1 MSNKKRT
8 ARRKIQKSVR
18 PRLAISS
25 QQNLRLQQASQAQM
39 AGDLAYAESSYRALI
54 AEKATAPELFYN
66 LALICIHKARPKEA
80 QSLLKK
86 TLALNPGFT
95 DARVRLAE
103 LYQQAGNI
111 EQAISSC
118 QRVLSG
124 QPGHVVAKY
133 LLANLYKAQGKL
145 KEAGEYYEQIMRA
158 QPDYTQAH
166 FTYSGIHKYRE
177 SDDPHIHSML
187 ELYQKKNLQAEN
199 RTHLAFALAKAFED
213 LKEYPQAFKYMEEGN
228 RLRYETFNYAI
239 DGDERLFNDIV
250 QVFTR
255 EALSQVEVNAEQS
268 DRPIF
273 IVGMPRSGTSLV
285 EKILASHSD
294 VYGAGELSDFYAL
307 AVENFLGEK
316 NDFQF
321 QPLNSYSNEIYE
333 AVGKTYLEKIN
344 LLNDQ
349 AKRITDKL
357 PFNFM
362 MIGLIKIVLP
372 NARIIHCNRDARDV
386 CLSVY
391 KQNFTTQNYRFA
403 YDLKTVGQFHNL
415 YRMLMKHWHE
425 VLPGEIY
432 DIEYEALTQNP
443 EHEIRQ
449 LLAAC
454 DLEWQDSCLDFDKT
468 PGLVT
473 TASFYQV
480 RQPMYTSSVSLWQ
493 KYEEFLQPLLTELED
508 GSNQRI

>member
-1 MSNKKRT
+1 MSNRKRT
-8 ARRKIQKSVR
+8 AKRKFQKTAKPR
-18 PRLAISS
+18 PVISS
-25 QQNLRLQQASQAQM
+25 QQSLRLQQASQAQV
-39 AGDLAYAESSYRALI
+39 AGNLAYAESAYRALI
-54 AEKATAPELFYN
+54 AEKAKTPELFYN
-66 LALICIHKARPKEA
+66 LALICIHSARQKEA
-80 QSLLKK
+80 LSLLKQ

-103 LYQQAGNI
+103 IYQQTGNL

-133 LLANLYKAQGKL
+133 LLANLFKAQGKL
-145 KEAGEYYEQIMRA
+145 EEAGEYYEQIMRV

-177 SDDPHIHSML
+177 PDDPHLQSML
-187 ELYQKKNLQAEN
+187 ELYQKKNLPAEN
-199 RTHLAFALAKAFED
+199 RTHMAFALAKAFED
-213 LKEYPQAFKYMEEGN
+213 LKDYPQAFKYMEEGN
-228 RLRYETFNYAI
+228 RLRYETFDYAI
-239 DGDERLFNDIV
+239 DGDERLFNNIAWT
-250 QVFTR
+250 FTR
-255 EALSQVEVNAEQS
+255 EALAQVKIDAEQS

-285 EKILASHSD
+285 EKILASHPD

-307 AVENFLGEK
+307 GVENFLGEANGFK
-316 NDFQF
+316 F
-321 QPLNSYSNEIYE
+321 QPLNTYSNEIYE
-333 AVGKTYLEKIN
+333 TVGKTYLEKIN
-344 LLNDQ
+344 RLNDQ
-349 AKRITDKL
+349 AKHITDKL

-362 MIGLIKIVLP
+362 MIGLIKIALP
-372 NARIIHCNRDARDV
+372 NAKIIHCNRDARDV
-386 CLSVY
+386 CLSVF

-443 EHEIRQ
+443 EHEIRN

-493 KYEEFLQPLLTELED
+493 KYEAFLQPLLDELEE
-508 GSNQRI
+508 R

>member
-1 MSNKKRT
+1 MSNRKRPGK
-8 ARRKIQKSVR
+8 REFQKSAR
-18 PRLAISS
+18 PRPAISS
-25 QQNLRLQQASQAQM
+25 QQSLRLQQASQAHI
-39 AGDLAYAESSYRALI
+39 AGNLAYAESAYRALI
-54 AEKATAPELFYN
+54 AEKVKTPELFYN
-66 LALICIHKARPKEA
+66 LALICTHTARPKEA
-80 QSLLKK
+80 QSLLKQ
-86 TLALNPGFT
+86 TLALNPGYT

-103 LYQQAGNI
+103 IYQQAGNI

-145 KEAGEYYEQIMRA
+145 EEAGEYYEQIMRA

-187 ELYQKKNLQAEN
+187 ELYQEKNLQAEN

-213 LKEYPQAFKYMEEGN
+213 LREYPQAFKYMEEGN

-239 DGDERLFNDIV
+239 DGDETLFNNIART
-250 QVFTR
+250 FTR
-255 EALSQVEVNAEQS
+255 EALSKVEVDAEQS
-268 DRPIF
+268 HRPIF

-307 AVENFLGEK
+307 GVENFLGDS
-316 NDFQF
+316 NRFQF
-321 QPLNSYSNEIYE
+321 QPLNAYSNETFE
-333 AVGKTYLEKIN
+333 TVGKTYLEKIN
-344 LLNDQ
+344 RLNDQ

-362 MIGLIKIVLP
+362 MIGLIKIALP
-372 NARIIHCNRDARDV
+372 NAKIIHCTRDARDV
-386 CLSVY
+386 CLSVF

-403 YDLKTVGQFHNL
+403 YDLKTVAQFHNL

-443 EHEIRQ
+443 EHEIRN

-493 KYEEFLQPLLTELED
+493 KYEEFLKPLLDELD
-508 GSNQRI
+508 DL

>member
-1 MSNKKRT
+1 MSKRKRT
-8 ARRKIQKSVR
+8 ARRKFQKSVK
-18 PRLAISS
+18 PRSAISS

-39 AGDLAYAESSYRALI
+39 AGDLVYAESSYRALI
-54 AEKATAPELFYN
+54 AEKAAAPELFYN

-103 LYQQAGNI
+103 LYQQGGNI
-111 EQAISSC
+111 DQAISSC

-145 KEAGEYYEQIMRA
+145 KEASEYYEQIMRA

-177 SDDPHIHSML
+177 PDDPHIHSML

-199 RTHLAFALAKAFED
+199 RTQLAFALAKAFED
-213 LKEYPQAFKYMEEGN
+213 VKEYPQAFKYMEEGN

-239 DGDERLFNDIV
+239 DGDERLFSNIIR
-250 QVFTR
+250 VFTR
-255 EALSQVEVNAEQS
+255 EALSQVKVNAEQS

-307 AVENFLGEK
+307 GVENFLGEK

-321 QPLNSYSNEIYE
+321 QPLNAYSNDIYE
-333 AVGKTYLEKIN
+333 AVGKAYLEKIN
-344 LLNDQ
+344 LLSDK

-362 MIGLIKIVLP
+362 MIGLIKMALP
-372 NARIIHCNRDARDV
+372 KAKIIHCNRDARDV

-443 EHEIRQ
+443 EHEIRN

-508 GSNQRI
+508 ESNQRI